1 MEPKSENQDLGP
13 IAHEE
18 PSNEVLVSLE
28 TRLEKLKKRLTKY
41 ETQSRNQLRFLT
53 IIFSAVSAIIVAV
66 AITQTII
73 AINSL
78 SALNE
83 AISSFNSTQST
94 LMDRIYTSLSSQ
106 GIAMEQKFENFRLT
120 TKNENKES
128 MDQMNQKIN
137 QSVGESLKKTS
148 LQIRYNSGILD
159 GSTIKRNLKE
169 GQSFN
174 LREINFYNNGDR
186 IIRKFKFT
194 LAFSEIVDQIE
205 KNEQLQGTDE
215 YPRIF
220 IFPNRSSQLT
230 YDILQGKSWNEFFTS
245 DNFLMHNDQKK
256 VRCEIT
262 VHYEDSLIETATFIL
277 AHQD

>member
-13 IAHEE
+13 TAHEE

-128 MDQMNQKIN
+128 LDQMNQKIN
-137 QSVGESLKKTS
+137 LSMGESLKKTS
-148 LQIRYNSGILD
+148 LQIRYNSEKLD
-159 GSTIKRNLKE
+159 GKTIKRNLKE
-169 GQSFN
+169 GQRFN

-186 IIRKFKFT
+186 VIKKFKFT
-194 LAFSEIVDQIE
+194 IAFSEIVDQLE
-205 KNEQLQGTDE
+205 KDEQFPGTDE
-215 YPRIF
+215 FPKIF
-220 IFPNRSSQLT
+220 IFPKRSSQLT
-230 YDILQGKSWNEFFTS
+230 YDILQGKAWDEYFTV

-256 VRCEIT
+256 VKCEIT
-262 VHYEDSLIETATFIL
+262 VYYEDSYTETATFMLI
-277 AHQD
+277 HQD